1 MKLQAPRFRNK
12 VMLLCGVLT
21 AGMIAAPGA
30 FARDHNYSR
39 YSGYHDYHRHGW
51 HDHNHGSNVG
61 ALLAGAIIGG
71 VIVNAL
77 DNSQDY
83 SRTYY
88 APAPSG
94 YYYNDGYGSYGGS
107 RYTTMA
113 TAAITGTAT
122 APRIT
127 ATVISR
133 PTISRPTTRRATTT
147 ATVIDRRLQD

>member
-61 ALLAGAIIGG
+61 ARNPELHEVRQAILGLNAPLQCPGMPRRDSECGMHAGLAK
-71 VIVNAL
+71 V
-77 DNSQDY
+77 
-83 SRTYY
+83 
-88 APAPSG
+88 
-94 YYYNDGYGSYGGS
+94 
-107 RYTTMA
+107 
-113 TAAITGTAT
+113 AA
-122 APRIT
+122 RKHNLE
-127 ATVISR
+127 R
-133 PTISRPTTRRATTT
+133 PTRPPRSRCGPAGGGRH
-147 ATVIDRRLQD
+147 